1 MSFNSELQILWNTF
15 CVSIPNFFLI
25 VFTLP
30 GGIAD
35 TVAKWVF
42 KQGFNPL
49 VLNLAQHRNNTESTE
64 EAAELH
70 TNIFLEEPEADEG
83 LETILGKKITRLFEI
98 LNAFRAVLDA
108 AFVNSRNYSGK
119 RSVL

>member
-1 MSFNSELQILWNTF
+1 MSFNYELQILWNSF
-15 CVSIPNFFLI
+15 CVSIPNFFKI

-49 VLNLAQHRNNTESTE
+49 VLNLAQHRNNTESIE

-83 LETILGKKITRLFEI
+83 LETILGKKITWLFEI
-98 LNAFRAVLDA
+98 LNAFRAVSDA
-108 AFVNSRNYSGK
+108 AVVNSRNYSGK

>member
-1 MSFNSELQILWNTF
+1 MYPRL
-15 CVSIPNFFLI
+15 FFV

-64 EAAELH
+64 ESVEMH
-70 TNIFLEEPEADEG
+70 TNIFLEEPEVDEG
-83 LETILGKKITRLFEI
+83 LETILGKKIT
-98 LNAFRAVLDA
+98 
-108 AFVNSRNYSGK
+108 
-119 RSVL
+119 